1 MAGACTLAE
10 AKRVVKRHDVK
21 KAAPKVAAKMKA
33 QANKTATAAKN
44 GMTAGGKAATFMR
57 AQKEAAERKKF
68 AERVGKLKPDDLAVK
83 VLKQIMAH
91 NP

>member
-1 MAGACTLAE
+1 MNSIC
-10 AKRVVKRHDVK
+10 
-21 KAAPKVAAKMKA
+21 
-33 QANKTATAAKN
+33 
-44 GMTAGGKAATFMR
+44 GGSSSPFAAATFMR